1 MAFYDTIALI
11 EKYLGNKR
19 NIHDILK
26 SSRYFV
32 VIDFKYNK
40 GGDDMEYILQTDN
53 LSKVYGAKT
62 VLDHVSIHVPKKSIY
77 GLVGK
82 NGAGKTT
89 LMRIICGLTQQSE
102 GSYTLLGKSNDDAVR
117 NNMGMLIEKP
127 GIFEHMTA
135 LENLR
140 YFSLMFGIQSQ
151 DHHRILEM
159 VGLQNAGKKKA
170 RQFSLGMKQRLG
182 IAISLLGNPDFLILD
197 EPINGL
203 DPEGVYEMRKM
214 LETLNREHGTTIM
227 IASHILSELY
237 KLATDYAIIDGG
249 CLIDEFSKETLERA
263 CSSGVQVTVEPEYLQ
278 DAKTLIA
285 SRYPDVKCEVL
296 SNQSLRLEEKIN
308 PADLNQF
315 LVENKV
321 RVCGLGTNEEDIE
334 KFFVEKLSGGRAV

>member
-1 MAFYDTIALI
+1 MDY
-11 EKYLGNKR
+11 
-19 NIHDILK
+19 ILK
-26 SSRYFV
+26 
-32 VIDFKYNK
+32 
-40 GGDDMEYILQTDN
+40 TDN
-53 LSKVYGAKT
+53 LSKIYGAKT
-62 VLDHVSIHVPKKSIY
+62 VLNHVSIHVPKKSIY

-89 LMRIICGLTQQSE
+89 LMRIICGLAQQSE
-102 GSYTLLGKSNDDAVR
+102 GSYTLLGKSNDAAVR
-117 NNMGMLIEKP
+117 QHMGMLIEKP
-127 GIFEHMTA
+127 GIYEHMTA
-135 LENLR
+135 LQNLR
-140 YFSLMFGIQSQ
+140 YFSLLFGIQSQ
-151 DHHRILEM
+151 DYNRILEM

-214 LETLNREHGTTIM
+214 LETLNREQGTTIM

-249 CLIDEFSKETLERA
+249 CLIDEFSKETLESA
-263 CSSGVQVTVEPEYLQ
+263 CSSGVQVTVEPESLQ
-278 DAKTLIA
+278 NAKTLIA
-285 SRYPDVKCEVL
+285 SRYPDVRCEVL
-296 SNQSLRLEEKIN
+296 SNQILRLYEKIN

-321 RVCGLGTNEEDIE
+321 HVCGLGANDEDIE
-334 KFFVEKLSGGRAV
+334 RFFVEKLSGGHAV

>member
-1 MAFYDTIALI
+1 
-11 EKYLGNKR
+11 
-19 NIHDILK
+19 
-26 SSRYFV
+26 
-32 VIDFKYNK
+32 
-40 GGDDMEYILQTDN
+40 MEYILQTEN

-62 VLDHVSIHVPKKSIY
+62 VLNHVSIHVPKKSIY

-102 GSYTLLGKSNDDAVR
+102 GSYTLLGKTNDDSVR
-117 NNMGMLIEKP
+117 HNMGMLIEKP
-127 GIFEHMTA
+127 GIYEHMTA

-140 YFSLMFGIQSQ
+140 YFSLLFGLQAQ
-151 DHHRILEM
+151 DHHKILEM

-214 LETLNREHGTTIM
+214 LETLNREYGTTIM

-249 CLIDEFSKETLERA
+249 CLIDEFSKETLESA
-263 CSSGVQVTVEPEYLQ
+263 CSSGVQVAVEPEYLQ
-278 DAKTLIA
+278 KAKTLIA
-285 SRYPDVKCEVL
+285 SRYPDVRCEVI
-296 SNQSLRLEEKIN
+296 SNQSLRLYEKIN

-321 RVCGLGTNEEDIE
+321 RVCGLGANDEDIE
-334 KFFVEKLSGGRAV
+334 RFFVEKLSGGQAV

>member
-1 MAFYDTIALI
+1 MD
-11 EKYLGNKR
+11 
-19 NIHDILK
+19 
-26 SSRYFV
+26 
-32 VIDFKYNK
+32 
-40 GGDDMEYILQTDN
+40 YILQTDN
-53 LSKVYGAKT
+53 LSKIYGAKT
-62 VLDHVSIHVPKKSIY
+62 VLNHVSIHVPKKSIY

-89 LMRIICGLTQQSE
+89 LMRIICGLAQQSE
-102 GSYTLLGKSNDDAVR
+102 GSYTLLGKSNDAAVR
-117 NNMGMLIEKP
+117 QHMGMLIEKP
-127 GIFEHMTA
+127 GIYEHMTA

-140 YFSLMFGIQSQ
+140 YSSLLFGLPSQ
-151 DHHRILEM
+151 DYNKILEM

-214 LETLNREHGTTIM
+214 LEMLNHEHGTTIM

-249 CLIDEFSKETLERA
+249 CLIDEFSKETLE
-263 CSSGVQVTVEPEYLQ
+263 S
-278 DAKTLIA
+278 A
-285 SRYPDVKCEVL
+285 SRYPDVRCEVL
-296 SNQSLRLEEKIN
+296 SNQILRLYEKIN

-321 RVCGLGTNEEDIE
+321 RVCGLGANDEDIE
-334 KFFVEKLSGGRAV
+334 RFFVEKLSGGQAV

>member
-1 MAFYDTIALI
+1 
-11 EKYLGNKR
+11 
-19 NIHDILK
+19 
-26 SSRYFV
+26 
-32 VIDFKYNK
+32 
-40 GGDDMEYILQTDN
+40 MEYILQTAN
-53 LSKVYGAKT
+53 LTKVYGTKT

-89 LMRIICGLTQQSE
+89 LMRIVCGLTRQSE
-102 GSYTLLGKSNDDAVR
+102 GSYTLLGKSNDAAVR
-117 NNMGMLIEKP
+117 NNIGMLIEKP
-127 GIFEHMTA
+127 GIYEHMTA

-140 YFSLMFGIQSQ
+140 YFSLMFGIPSE

-214 LETLNREHGTTIM
+214 LELLNRENGTTIM

-249 CLIDEFSKETLERA
+249 CLIDEFSKETLESA
-263 CSSGVQVTVEPEYLQ
+263 CGSGVRVTVEPEYLEK
-278 DAKTLIA
+278 AKRLIA
-285 SRYPDVKCEVL
+285 SRYPDIRCEMI
-296 SNQSLRLEEKIN
+296 SDQSLCLQEKID
-308 PADLNQF
+308 PADLNRF
-315 LVENKV
+315 LVENGV
-321 RVCGLGTNEEDIE
+321 GVCGLGANNEDIE
-334 KFFVEKLSGGRAV
+334 KFFVEKLSGGQAV

>member
-1 MAFYDTIALI
+1 MDY
-11 EKYLGNKR
+11 
-19 NIHDILK
+19 ILK
-26 SSRYFV
+26 
-32 VIDFKYNK
+32 
-40 GGDDMEYILQTDN
+40 TDN
-53 LSKVYGAKT
+53 LSKIYGAKT
-62 VLDHVSIHVPKKSIY
+62 VLNHVSIHVPKKSIY

-89 LMRIICGLTQQSE
+89 LMRIICGLAQQSE
-102 GSYTLLGKSNDDAVR
+102 GSYTLLGKSNDAAVR
-117 NNMGMLIEKP
+117 QHMGMLIEKP
-127 GIFEHMTA
+127 GIYEHMTA
-135 LENLR
+135 LQNLR
-140 YFSLMFGIQSQ
+140 FFSLLFGIQSQ
-151 DHHRILEM
+151 DYNRILEM

-214 LETLNREHGTTIM
+214 LETLNREQGTTIM

-249 CLIDEFSKETLERA
+249 CLIDEFSKETLESA
-263 CSSGVQVTVEPEYLQ
+263 CSSGVQVTVEPESLQ
-278 DAKTLIA
+278 NAKTLIV
-285 SRYPDVKCEVL
+285 SRYPDVRCEVL
-296 SNQSLRLEEKIN
+296 SNQILRLYEKIN

-321 RVCGLGTNEEDIE
+321 RVCGLGANDEDIE
-334 KFFVEKLSGGRAV
+334 RFFVEKLSGGHSV

>member
-1 MAFYDTIALI
+1 
-11 EKYLGNKR
+11 
-19 NIHDILK
+19 
-26 SSRYFV
+26 
-32 VIDFKYNK
+32 
-40 GGDDMEYILQTDN
+40 MEYILQTDN
-53 LSKVYGAKT
+53 LSKVYGTKT
-62 VLDHVSIHVPKKSIY
+62 VLDHVSIHVPQKSIY

-89 LMRIICGLTQQSE
+89 LMRIIGGLTQQSE
-102 GSYTLLGKSNDDAVR
+102 GSYTLFGKTNDVSVR
-117 NNMGMLIEKP
+117 SKMGMLIEKP
-127 GIFEHMTA
+127 GIHEHMTA

-140 YFSLMFGIQSQ
+140 YFSLLFGISTK
-151 DHHRILEM
+151 DHHKILEM

-170 RQFSLGMKQRLG
+170 SQFSLGMKQRLG
-182 IAISLLGNPDFLILD
+182 IAIALLGNPDLLILD

-214 LETLNREHGTTIM
+214 LETLNRQYGTTII

-249 CLIDEFSKETLERA
+249 HLIDEFSKETLERA

-278 DAKTLIA
+278 SAKTLIA
-285 SRYPDVKCEVL
+285 SRYPDVRCEIL
-296 SNQSLRLEEKIN
+296 SNQSLRLHEKIN

-321 RVCGLGTNEEDIE
+321 RVCGLGANDEDIE
-334 KFFVEKLSGGRAV
+334 RFFVEKLSGGKAV

>member
-1 MAFYDTIALI
+1 MDY
-11 EKYLGNKR
+11 
-19 NIHDILK
+19 ILK
-26 SSRYFV
+26 
-32 VIDFKYNK
+32 
-40 GGDDMEYILQTDN
+40 TDN
-53 LSKVYGAKT
+53 LSKIYGAKT
-62 VLDHVSIHVPKKSIY
+62 VLNHVSIHVPKKSIY

-89 LMRIICGLTQQSE
+89 LMRIICGLAQQSE
-102 GSYTLLGKSNDDAVR
+102 GSYTLLGKSNDAAVR
-117 NNMGMLIEKP
+117 QHIGMLIEKP
-127 GIFEHMTA
+127 GIYEHMTA
-135 LENLR
+135 LQNLR
-140 YFSLMFGIQSQ
+140 YFSLLFGIQSQ
-151 DHHRILEM
+151 DYNRILEM

-214 LETLNREHGTTIM
+214 LETLNREQGTTIM

-249 CLIDEFSKETLERA
+249 CLIDEFSKETLESA
-263 CSSGVQVTVEPEYLQ
+263 CSSGVQVTVEPESLQ
-278 DAKTLIA
+278 NAKTLIA
-285 SRYPDVKCEVL
+285 SRYPDVRCEVL
-296 SNQSLRLEEKIN
+296 SNQILRLYEKIN

-321 RVCGLGTNEEDIE
+321 RVCGLGANDEDIE
-334 KFFVEKLSGGRAV
+334 RFFVEKLSGGHAV

>member
-1 MAFYDTIALI
+1 MACEIIFICDLLTKIHMFMHLTIMI
-11 EKYLGNKR
+11 RGR
-19 NIHDILK
+19 
-26 SSRYFV
+26 
-32 VIDFKYNK
+32 
-40 GGDDMEYILQTDN
+40 DDMEYILQTDN
-53 LSKVYGAKT
+53 LSKIYGAKT
-62 VLDHVSIHVPKKSIY
+62 VLNQVSIHVPKKSIY

-89 LMRIICGLTQQSE
+89 LMRIICGLTQQSG

-117 NNMGMLIEKP
+117 KNMGMLIEKP
-127 GIFEHMTA
+127 GIYEHMTA
-135 LENLR
+135 LENLQ
-140 YFSLMFGIQSQ
+140 YFSLLFGIQSQ
-151 DHHRILEM
+151 DHRRILEM
-159 VGLQNAGKKKA
+159 VGLKNAEKKKA

-182 IAISLLGNPDFLILD
+182 IAISLLGNPEFLILD

-214 LETLNREHGTTIM
+214 LETLNREYGTTIM

-249 CLIDEFSKETLERA
+249 CLIDEFSKETLESA
-263 CSSGVQVTVEPEYLQ
+263 CRSGVQVTVEPEYLQ

-285 SRYPDVKCEVL
+285 SRYPDVPCEVL
-296 SNQSLRLEEKIN
+296 SNQSLRLHEKVN

-321 RVCGLGTNEEDIE
+321 RVCGLGTNDEDIE
-334 KFFVEKLSGGRAV
+334 KFFVEKLSGGKAE

>member
-1 MAFYDTIALI
+1 
-11 EKYLGNKR
+11 
-19 NIHDILK
+19 
-26 SSRYFV
+26 
-32 VIDFKYNK
+32 
-40 GGDDMEYILQTDN
+40 MEYILQTDN
-53 LSKVYGAKT
+53 LSKVYGTKT
-62 VLDHVSIHVPKKSIY
+62 VLNHVSIHVPKKSIY

-89 LMRIICGLTQQSE
+89 LMRIVCGLAQQSE
-102 GSYTLLGKSNDDAVR
+102 GNYTLFGMSNGAAAR

-127 GIFEHMTA
+127 GIYEHLTA

-151 DHHRILEM
+151 DHYRILEM

-182 IAISLLGNPDFLILD
+182 IAISLLGNPEFLILD

-214 LETLNREHGTTIM
+214 LELLNRENGTTIM

-278 DAKTLIA
+278 DAQKLIA
-285 SRYPDVKCEVL
+285 ARYPNVRCEVL
-296 SNQSLRLEEKIN
+296 SNQILHLHEKIDL
-308 PADLNQF
+308 ADLNRF
-315 LVENKV
+315 LVEHNV
-321 RVCGLGTNEEDIE
+321 RVCGLGSNDKDIE
-334 KFFVEKLSGGRAV
+334 KFFVEKLSGGQAV

>member
-1 MAFYDTIALI
+1 MD
-11 EKYLGNKR
+11 
-19 NIHDILK
+19 
-26 SSRYFV
+26 
-32 VIDFKYNK
+32 
-40 GGDDMEYILQTDN
+40 YILQTDN
-53 LSKVYGAKT
+53 LSKIYGAKT
-62 VLDHVSIHVPKKSIY
+62 VLNHVSIHVPKKSIY

-82 NGAGKTT
+82 NGADKTT
-89 LMRIICGLTQQSE
+89 LMRIICGLAQQSE
-102 GSYTLLGKSNDDAVR
+102 GSYTLLGKSNDAAVR
-117 NNMGMLIEKP
+117 QHMGMLIEKP
-127 GIFEHMTA
+127 GIYEHMTA

-140 YFSLMFGIQSQ
+140 YSSLLFGLPSQ
-151 DHHRILEM
+151 DYNKILEM

-214 LETLNREHGTTIM
+214 LEMLNHEHGTTIM

-249 CLIDEFSKETLERA
+249 CLIDEFSKETLESA
-263 CSSGVQVTVEPEYLQ
+263 CSSGVQVTVEPESLQ
-278 DAKTLIA
+278 NAKTLIA
-285 SRYPDVKCEVL
+285 SRYPDVRCEVL
-296 SNQSLRLEEKIN
+296 SNQILRLYEKIN

-321 RVCGLGTNEEDIE
+321 RVCGLGANDEDIE
-334 KFFVEKLSGGRAV
+334 RFFVEKLSGGHAV

>member
-1 MAFYDTIALI
+1 MD
-11 EKYLGNKR
+11 
-19 NIHDILK
+19 
-26 SSRYFV
+26 
-32 VIDFKYNK
+32 
-40 GGDDMEYILQTDN
+40 YILQTDN
-53 LSKVYGAKT
+53 LSKIYGAKT
-62 VLDHVSIHVPKKSIY
+62 VLNHVSIHVPKKSIY

-89 LMRIICGLTQQSE
+89 LMRIICGLAQQSE
-102 GSYTLLGKSNDDAVR
+102 GSYTLLGKSNDAAVR
-117 NNMGMLIEKP
+117 QHMGMLIEKP
-127 GIFEHMTA
+127 GIYEHMTA

-140 YFSLMFGIQSQ
+140 NSSLLFGLPSQ
-151 DHHRILEM
+151 DYNKILEM

-214 LETLNREHGTTIM
+214 LEMLNHEHGTTIM

-249 CLIDEFSKETLERA
+249 CLIDEFSKETLESA
-263 CSSGVQVTVEPEYLQ
+263 CSSGVQVTVEPESLQ
-278 DAKTLIA
+278 NAKTLIA
-285 SRYPDVKCEVL
+285 SRYPDVRCEVL
-296 SNQSLRLEEKIN
+296 SNQILRLYEKNN

-321 RVCGLGTNEEDIE
+321 RVCGLGANDEDIE
-334 KFFVEKLSGGRAV
+334 RFFVEKLSGGHAV

>member
-1 MAFYDTIALI
+1 
-11 EKYLGNKR
+11 
-19 NIHDILK
+19 
-26 SSRYFV
+26 
-32 VIDFKYNK
+32 
-40 GGDDMEYILQTDN
+40 MEYILQTDN
-53 LSKVYGAKT
+53 LSKVYGTKT
-62 VLDHVSIHVPKKSIY
+62 VLSHVSIHVPKKSIY

-89 LMRIICGLTQQSE
+89 LMRIVCGLAQQSE
-102 GSYTLLGKSNDDAVR
+102 GNYTLFGMSNGAAAR

-127 GIFEHMTA
+127 GIYEHLTA

-182 IAISLLGNPDFLILD
+182 IAISLLGNPEFLILD

-214 LETLNREHGTTIM
+214 LELLNRENGTTIM

-278 DAKTLIA
+278 DAQKLIA
-285 SRYPDVKCEVL
+285 ARYPNVRCEVL
-296 SNQSLRLEEKIN
+296 SNQILHLHEKIDL
-308 PADLNQF
+308 ADLNRF
-315 LVENKV
+315 LVEHNV
-321 RVCGLGTNEEDIE
+321 RVCGLGSNDKDIE
-334 KFFVEKLSGGRAV
+334 KFFVEKLSGGQAV

>member
-1 MAFYDTIALI
+1 
-11 EKYLGNKR
+11 
-19 NIHDILK
+19 
-26 SSRYFV
+26 
-32 VIDFKYNK
+32 
-40 GGDDMEYILQTDN
+40 MEYILQTEN
-53 LSKVYGAKT
+53 LSKIYGTKT
-62 VLDHVSIHVPKKSIY
+62 ALNHVSIHVPKKSIY

-89 LMRIICGLTQQSE
+89 LMRIICGLAQQSE
-102 GSYTLLGKSNDDAVR
+102 GNYTLFGKSNDAAVR

-127 GIFEHMTA
+127 GIYEHLTA

-214 LETLNREHGTTIM
+214 LELLNRENGTTIM

-278 DAKTLIA
+278 DAKRLIA
-285 SRYPDVKCEVL
+285 SRYPDVQCEVL
-296 SNQSLRLEEKIN
+296 SNQSLHLHEKIN

-321 RVCGLGTNEEDIE
+321 RVCGLGSNDEDIE
-334 KFFVEKLSGGRAV
+334 KFFVEKLSGGQAV

>member
-1 MAFYDTIALI
+1 
-11 EKYLGNKR
+11 
-19 NIHDILK
+19 
-26 SSRYFV
+26 
-32 VIDFKYNK
+32 
-40 GGDDMEYILQTDN
+40 MEYILQTNN
-53 LSKVYGAKT
+53 LSKVYGSKT
-62 VLDHVSIHVPKKSIY
+62 VLDQVSIHVPKKSIY

-102 GSYTLLGKSNDDAVR
+102 GSYTLLGKSNDNTVR

-127 GIFEHMTA
+127 GIYEHMTA
-135 LENLR
+135 LENLH
-140 YFSLMFGIQSQ
+140 YFSLLFGIQSQ
-151 DHHRILEM
+151 DHHKILEM
-159 VGLQNAGKKKA
+159 VGLKNAGKKKA

-214 LETLNREHGTTIM
+214 LETLNRQYGTTIM

-263 CSSGVQVTVEPEYLQ
+263 CSSGVQITVEPQHLQ

-285 SRYPDVKCEVL
+285 SRYPNVQCEVL
-296 SNQSLRLEEKIN
+296 SNQSLRLHEKIN

-321 RVCGLGTNEEDIE
+321 RVCGLGTNDEDIE
-334 KFFVEKLSGGRAV
+334 KFFVEKLSGGKAV

>member
-1 MAFYDTIALI
+1 MD
-11 EKYLGNKR
+11 
-19 NIHDILK
+19 
-26 SSRYFV
+26 
-32 VIDFKYNK
+32 
-40 GGDDMEYILQTDN
+40 YILQTDN
-53 LSKVYGAKT
+53 LSKIYGKKT
-62 VLDHVSIHVPKKSIY
+62 VLNHVSIHVPKKSIY

-89 LMRIICGLTQQSE
+89 LMRIICGLAQQSE
-102 GSYTLLGKSNDDAVR
+102 GSYTLLGKSNDAAVR
-117 NNMGMLIEKP
+117 QHMGMLIEKP
-127 GIFEHMTA
+127 GIYEHMTA

-140 YFSLMFGIQSQ
+140 YSSLLFGFPSQ
-151 DHHRILEM
+151 DYNKILEM

-214 LETLNREHGTTIM
+214 LEMLNHEHGTTIM

-249 CLIDEFSKETLERA
+249 CLIDEFSKETLESA
-263 CSSGVQVTVEPEYLQ
+263 CSSGVQVTVEPESLQ
-278 DAKTLIA
+278 NAKTLIA
-285 SRYPDVKCEVL
+285 SRYPDVRCEVL
-296 SNQSLRLEEKIN
+296 SNQILRLYEKIN

-321 RVCGLGTNEEDIE
+321 RVCGLGANDEDIE
-334 KFFVEKLSGGRAV
+334 RFFVEKLSGGHAV

>member
-1 MAFYDTIALI
+1 
-11 EKYLGNKR
+11 
-19 NIHDILK
+19 
-26 SSRYFV
+26 
-32 VIDFKYNK
+32 
-40 GGDDMEYILQTDN
+40 MEYILQTDN

-62 VLDHVSIHVPKKSIY
+62 VLNHVSIHVPKKSIY

-102 GSYTLLGKSNDDAVR
+102 GSYTLLGKTNNDAVR
-117 NNMGMLIEKP
+117 NNMGMLIEKL
-127 GIFEHMTA
+127 GIYEHMTA

-140 YFSLMFGIQSQ
+140 YFSLLFGIRSQ

-159 VGLQNAGKKKA
+159 VGLQNAEKKKA

-214 LETLNREHGTTIM
+214 LETLNRENGTTIM

-249 CLIDEFSKETLERA
+249 CLIDEFSKETLESA

-278 DAKTLIA
+278 DAKALIA
-285 SRYPDVKCEVL
+285 SRYPDVRCEVL
-296 SNQSLRLEEKIN
+296 SNQILRLHEKIN

-321 RVCGLGTNEEDIE
+321 RVCGLGANDEDIE
-334 KFFVEKLSGGRAV
+334 KFFVEKLSGGQAV

>member
-1 MAFYDTIALI
+1 MDY
-11 EKYLGNKR
+11 
-19 NIHDILK
+19 ILK
-26 SSRYFV
+26 
-32 VIDFKYNK
+32 
-40 GGDDMEYILQTDN
+40 TDN
-53 LSKVYGAKT
+53 LSKIYGAKT
-62 VLDHVSIHVPKKSIY
+62 VLNHVSIHVPKKSIY

-89 LMRIICGLTQQSE
+89 LMRIICGLAQQSE
-102 GSYTLLGKSNDDAVR
+102 GSYTLLGKSNDAAVR
-117 NNMGMLIEKP
+117 QHMGMLIEKP
-127 GIFEHMTA
+127 GIYEHMTA

-140 YFSLMFGIQSQ
+140 YSSLLFGLPSQ
-151 DHHRILEM
+151 DYNKILEM

-214 LETLNREHGTTIM
+214 LEMLNHEHGTTIM

-249 CLIDEFSKETLERA
+249 CLIDEFSKETLESA
-263 CSSGVQVTVEPEYLQ
+263 CSSGVQVTVEPESLQ
-278 DAKTLIA
+278 NAKTLIA
-285 SRYPDVKCEVL
+285 SRYPDVRCEVL
-296 SNQSLRLEEKIN
+296 SNQILRLYEKIN

-321 RVCGLGTNEEDIE
+321 RVCGLGANDEDIE
-334 KFFVEKLSGGRAV
+334 RFFVEKLSGGHAV